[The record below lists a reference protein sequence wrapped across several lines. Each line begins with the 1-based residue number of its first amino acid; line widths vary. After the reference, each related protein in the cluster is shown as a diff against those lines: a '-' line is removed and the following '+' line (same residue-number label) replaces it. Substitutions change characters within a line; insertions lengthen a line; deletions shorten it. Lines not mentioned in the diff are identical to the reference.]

1 MAELMDRQ
9 QRLWDLLREYSP
21 IQPMLRI
28 SREDDCLWICD
39 LPRRLEEAVCETVR
53 THLEQNG
60 FSVYLQEK
68 THLWQIDLLPTDAL
82 FTDESLHLL
91 PFPDCERLHG
101 AYALYRML
109 KKHPSPYEQ
118 QPVPLIRS
126 ILKLTLKPPEETSFF
141 GITSQCA
148 ALLNRKQPLPSAACK
163 TLAQWI
169 SQEDQ
174 P

>member
-1 MAELMDRQ
+1 MAELMKRQ
-9 QRLWDLLREYSP
+9 QRLWDLLMEHSP

-39 LPRRLEEAVCETVR
+39 LSRRLDKSVCETVR
-53 THLEQNG
+53 MYLEQSG
-60 FSVYLQEK
+60 FSVCSQER
-68 THLWQIDLLPTDAL
+68 TRLWQIDLHPTDDL
-82 FTDESLHLL
+82 FTDESSRLL
-91 PFPDCERLHG
+91 PFPNNEQLHG

-118 QPVPLIRS
+118 QPSPLIRS
-126 ILKLTLKPPEETSFF
+126 ILKRTLKPPEETSFF

-163 TLAQWI
+163 ALAQWI
-169 SQEDQ
+169 NQEDE